1 MKYHETLGM
10 IIKKSRQNKKL
21 RQIEVSKSAS
31 ISRNYLS
38 DIENDRYI
46 PSLKT
51 FLRLAS
57 ILELDLNLLTK
68 MTEIQVKNYKEDSKC
83 TEQQL

>member
-1 MKYHETLGM
+1 M
-10 IIKKSRQNKKL
+10 IVKKSRQNKKL

-38 DIENDRYI
+38 DIENDRYT

-51 FLRLAS
+51 FIRLAS
-57 ILELDLNLLTK
+57 VLELDLNLLTR
-68 MTEIQVKNYKEDSKC
+68 MTEIQVKRHEEESEC
-83 TEQQL
+83 TIS

>member
-1 MKYHETLGM
+1 MEHHETLGM
-10 IIKKSRQNKKL
+10 IVKKSRQNKKL

-38 DIENDRYI
+38 DIENDRYT

-51 FLRLAS
+51 FIRLAS
-57 ILELDLNLLTK
+57 VLELDLNLLTK
-68 MTEIQVKNYKEDSKC
+68 MTEIQVKYSGEESKC
-83 TEQQL
+83 TTN

>member
-1 MKYHETLGM
+1 MEHHETLGM

-51 FLRLAS
+51 FIRLAS
-57 ILELDLNLLTK
+57 VLELDLNLLTK
-68 MTEIQVKNYKEDSKC
+68 MTEIQVNVNEEDSKC
-83 TEQQL
+83 MIS

>member
-1 MKYHETLGM
+1 MQHHETLGK
-10 IIKKSRQNKKL
+10 IIRKSRQNKNL
-21 RQIEVSKSAS
+21 RQIEVSKLAC

-51 FLRLAS
+51 LLRLAS

-68 MTEIQVKNYKEDSKC
+68 MTEIQVIKGREESKC
-83 TEQQL
+83 TIS

>member
-1 MKYHETLGM
+1 MGHHETLGM

-21 RQIEVSKSAS
+21 RQIEVSKPAS

-38 DIENDRYI
+38 DIENDRYT

-51 FLRLAS
+51 LLRLAS
-57 ILELDLNLLTK
+57 ILELDLNLLIKT
-68 MTEIQVKNYKEDSKC
+68 TEIQVKNSEEESTC
-83 TEQQL
+83 TIS

>member
-1 MKYHETLGM
+1 MEHHETLGM
-10 IIKKSRQNKKL
+10 IVKKSRQNKKL

-38 DIENDRYI
+38 DIENDRYT

-51 FLRLAS
+51 FIRLAS
-57 ILELDLNLLTK
+57 VLELDLNLLAK
-68 MTEIQVKNYKEDSKC
+68 MTEIQVNKREEDSKC
-83 TEQQL
+83 TIS

>member
-1 MKYHETLGM
+1 M
-10 IIKKSRQNKKL
+10 IVKKSRQNKKL

-38 DIENDRYI
+38 DIENDRYT

-51 FLRLAS
+51 FIRLAS
-57 ILELDLNLLTK
+57 VLELDLNLLAK
-68 MTEIQVKNYKEDSKC
+68 MTEIQVKYSGEESEC
-83 TEQQL
+83 TTN

>member
-1 MKYHETLGM
+1 M
-10 IIKKSRQNKKL
+10 IVKKSRQNKKL

-38 DIENDRYI
+38 DIENDRYT

-51 FLRLAS
+51 FIRLAS
-57 ILELDLNLLTK
+57 VLELDLNLLVK
-68 MTEIQVKNYKEDSKC
+68 MTEIQVNKREEDSKC
-83 TEQQL
+83 TIS

>member
-1 MKYHETLGM
+1 M
-10 IIKKSRQNKKL
+10 IVKKSRQNKKL

-38 DIENDRYI
+38 DIENDRYT

-51 FLRLAS
+51 FIRLAS
-57 ILELDLNLLTK
+57 VLELDLNLLTR
-68 MTEIQVKNYKEDSKC
+68 MTEIQVKHHEEESEC
-83 TEQQL
+83 TIS